1 VDKVDRLTSINPYVS
16 RVKACYTL
24 IKNRTQVRIKEC
36 EKLPKQD
43 RSEYFKQYREKNRER
58 INQTRNEWA
67 RENPEKVALY
77 QMRYWMKKAEHIQ
90 AKQG

>member
-1 VDKVDRLTSINPYVS
+1 M
-16 RVKACYTL
+16 
-24 IKNRTQVRIKEC
+24 
-36 EKLPKQD
+36 PKQD